1 MARMKLHF
9 RLSLILAAA
18 GLLGVAIAAQERPP
32 APKAPVYAEKDI
44 AAGKPL
50 FEANCGFCH
59 GRDMLGGNTGPD
71 LTRSTLVQQD
81 VKGDKIKPLVRDGRP
96 DKGMPPINLTDAQL
110 TAVVAFMHDTRAK
123 SGAVLGAR
131 RRVDAGDL
139 KSGDANAG
147 REYFNGPGQCSR
159 CHSATGDF
167 ADVADRLEGLTLL
180 QRMLSPRTA
189 GGTPPPARV
198 TVTLPSGES
207 VAGRLAFRDEFTIAL
222 RDGDGW
228 YRSWLASKVKYVI
241 DDPTDAHLAQLP
253 KYTDADMHNVV
264 SYLMTL
270 TRGTG
275 AKKTAPATRDEPAAL
290 PPPSGPPALDP
301 AAILEPAKDSWPT
314 YHGDYSGRHHS
325 TLREITPDNVHQLA
339 LQWTFNA
346 GQRGMSS
353 TPLLVNGILYFTAP
367 DHMWA
372 IDARSGRQVWHY
384 TYPPNTGFH
393 IGHRG
398 AAMHGNT
405 VYLTTPDSFLVAL
418 DARNGKV
425 KWKVEVASAK
435 KGYWSSNAPLI
446 IRNHVIVGVSGD
458 FDNLPGVLTS
468 FDPENGDKQWEFYS
482 TPPPTKPGQATGGQM
497 WMTGTYDPEL
507 NLVYVGTGNPTPVLN
522 GPARPGNNEWTGSIL
537 AINPDTGKLAWGFQ
551 AVPHDTHDWD
561 AAEVPVLVDATFAG
575 QPRKLLLQASRNG
588 YYFVLDRVT
597 GKNLLTKPFATVNW
611 ASGIDPEGRPIPD
624 PAKEPARDG
633 RLVAP
638 SESGGTNFR
647 SPSFDPTT
655 GLMIVNAQDGYGVY
669 FFKPDH
675 GDYGWAGADYNVSG
689 AGFIRAID
697 YQTGAIKWNRE
708 IGGGGAAG
716 VLTTA
721 TGVTFTGDAR
731 GNALA
736 LRTAD
741 GATLWHASTG
751 GISNS
756 PITYELDGRQYIVV
770 NGGMSVHAFA
780 LPQKR

>member
-1 MARMKLHF
+1 MTRQMPL
-9 RLSLILAAA
+9 LIVVAAA
-18 GLLGVAIAAQERPP
+18 ALLGVTVAAQSPTP
-32 APKAPVYAEKDI
+32 AAKPPVYSAKDI
-44 AAGKPL
+44 ADGRPL

-71 LTRSTLVQQD
+71 LTRSALVQQD
-81 VKGDKIKPLVRDGRP
+81 VKGDKIKPLVKDGRP
-96 DKGMPPINLTDAQL
+96 DKGMPPINLTDAQV
-110 TAVVAFMHDTRAK
+110 TAIVAFIHDTRSN

-131 RRVDAGDL
+131 RRVDAEDLRTGDV
-139 KSGDANAG
+139 AAG
-147 REYFNGPGQCSR
+147 RDYFNGAGACTR
-159 CHSATGDF
+159 CHSATGDL
-167 ADVADRLEGLTLL
+167 ANVADRLQGLTLL
-180 QRMLSPRTA
+180 QRMLNPRTA
-189 GGTPPPARV
+189 GGAPPAPRV
-198 TVTLPSGES
+198 TVTLPSGQS
-207 VAGRLAFRDEFTIAL
+207 IAGRLAFRDDFTIAL
-222 RDGDGW
+222 RDSDGW
-228 YRSWLASKVKYVI
+228 HRSWSVSKVKYVI
-241 DDPTDAHLAQLP
+241 EDPTDAHIAQLE

-270 TRGTG
+270 KGDTA
-275 AKKTAPATRDEPAAL
+275 AKKTEPAKTGEAAL
-290 PPPSGPPALDP
+290 PKPSGPPALDP
-301 AAILEPAKDSWPT
+301 AAILNPAKDSWPT

-325 TLREITPDNVHQLA
+325 ALREITPDNVHQLA
-339 LQWTFNA
+339 LQWTFSA

-418 DARNGKV
+418 DARDGKV
-425 KWKVEVASAK
+425 KWKVEIASAK
-435 KGYWSSNAPLI
+435 KGYWSSNAPLV
-446 IRNHVIVGVSGD
+446 IRDHVIVGVSGD

-468 FDPENGDKQWEFYS
+468 FDPVDGDKQWEFYS

-575 QPRKLLLQASRNG
+575 QPRKLLMQASRNG
-588 YYFVLDRVT
+588 YFFVLDRVT

-624 PAKEPARDG
+624 PGKEPARDG

-647 SPSFDPTT
+647 SPSFDPAS
-655 GLMIVNAQDGYGVY
+655 GLFIVNAQDGYGVY

-675 GDYGWAGADYNVSG
+675 GDYGWAGADYNVNGTG
-689 AGFIRAID
+689 AIRAID
-697 YQTGAIKWNRE
+697 YRTGEIKWNRD

-716 VLTTA
+716 ILTTT

-736 LRTAD
+736 LRTSD
-741 GATLWHASTG
+741 GSILWHASTG
-751 GISNS
+751 GVSNS

-770 NGGMSVHAFA
+770 NGGMSIHAFA
-780 LPQKR
+780 LPEKR